1 MTSCL
6 TSGTEPADS
15 NIMGFGG
22 SRSRLF
28 AGVVTAAAVCTGVVC
43 APPAH
48 ATVASDQAQI
58 FAIQR
63 RIAAQ
68 GARVKSLV
76 ARENAAQAKIDA
88 LDRQIAADGKRVA
101 SDRRREAAAQVVL
114 RRIAV
119 SAYVTHAATTSALL
133 DMFSGGDDITSVLA
147 QVKYVGSVG
156 DRLAAALAAL
166 RTARKILQQD
176 VDDLS
181 AAKDDATHALARAS
195 KEHRAVTTAIGAEQ
209 RTLESV
215 RSDLRRQLIVDRE
228 VAQLATERALAK
240 YPWSTKDGP
249 LPPIPP
255 PSPGFYANPLRA
267 IRGLTPERIDMGV
280 DYSGYGPIYAIGD
293 GIVLTTTVPG
303 WPGGTMIV
311 YQLTDG
317 PANGLVVY
325 AAEDIA
331 PTVHVGDTV
340 TAGTV
345 LGLVY
350 VGPDGIETG
359 WGDPAVIGNT
369 LAGDTG
375 QFDGANTTAF
385 GANFSEFLHWL
396 GAPAGIPQN
405 DPPTGTLPRNWP
417 RWDVPIPGA

>member
-1 MTSCL
+1 MR
-6 TSGTEPADS
+6 SGDS
-15 NIMGFGG
+15 A
-22 SRSRLF
+22 RYLF
-28 AGVVTAAAVCTGVVC
+28 AAVVTAVTVCTGLVC

-58 FAIQR
+58 VAIQR

-68 GARVKSLV
+68 GASVRSLV
-76 ARENAAQAKIDA
+76 VRENTAQANIDT
-88 LDRQIAADGKRVA
+88 LNHQIAGDERRIA
-101 SDRRREAAAQVVL
+101 SDRREEAAAEAVL
-114 RRIAV
+114 RRVAV
-119 SAYVTHAATTSALL
+119 SAYVTHAATTSALF
-133 DMFSGGDDITSVLA
+133 DVFSSGQDITSALA
-147 QVKYVGSVG
+147 QVRYVGTVG
-156 DRLAAALAAL
+156 DRLSTALASLQSARAATEQDANDL
-166 RTARKILQQD
+166 RTKQSD
-176 VDDLS
+176 
-181 AAKDDATHALARAS
+181 AAKELAQLTQ
-195 KEHRAVTTAIGAEQ
+195 EHHAVTVAIAAEQ
-209 RTLESV
+209 RTLEGV
-215 RSDLRRQLIVDRE
+215 RLDLRLQLVLERE

-240 YPWSTKDGP
+240 YPWATKGGP

-255 PSPGFYANPLRA
+255 PTPGLYANPLRA
-267 IRGLTPERIDMGV
+267 IRGLAPERIDMGV

-293 GIVLTTTVPG
+293 GVVLTTTVPG

-331 PTVHVGDTV
+331 PTVQVGDTV
-340 TAGTV
+340 TAGSV
-345 LGLVY
+345 LGLMY

-369 LAGDTG
+369 LAGDTH

-385 GANFSEFLHWL
+385 GANFSDFLHSL

-405 DPPTGTLPRNWP
+405 NPPTGTLPPNWP
-417 RWDVPIPGA
+417 RWNVPPPVTHP

>member
-1 MTSCL
+1 MR
-6 TSGTEPADS
+6 
-15 NIMGFGG
+15 FGG
-22 SRSRLF
+22 SAPRFF
-28 AGVVTAAAVCTGVVC
+28 AAVVAAGSVCTGLVC

-48 ATVASDQAQI
+48 ATVESDQAQI
-58 FAIQR
+58 VSIER
-63 RIAAQ
+63 LIAAQ
-68 GARVKSLV
+68 GGRVRSLV

-88 LDRQIAADGKRVA
+88 LSRQIKADEQRVSA
-101 SDRRREAAAQVVL
+101 DRRREAAARVSLRQV
-114 RRIAV
+114 AV
-119 SAYVTHAATTSALL
+119 SAYVTHAATTSALF
-133 DMFSGGDDITSVLA
+133 DMFSGGGDITSVLA

-156 DRLAAALAAL
+156 DRLATALAAL
-166 RTARKILQQD
+166 QSARQAIEQD
-176 VDDLS
+176 ANDLRGS
-181 AAKDDATHALARAS
+181 KDKATHALAEVS
-195 KEHRAVTTAIGAEQ
+195 KEHRAVTVAIATEQ
-209 RTLESV
+209 RTLARV
-215 RSDLRRQLIVDRE
+215 KVDLRQQLAVER
-228 VAQLATERALAK
+228 VAGQLATERALAK
-240 YPWSTKDGP
+240 YPWATKGGP

-255 PSPGFYANPLRA
+255 VTPGLYANPLRA

-340 TAGTV
+340 TANSV
-345 LGLVY
+345 LGLMY
-350 VGPDGIETG
+350 LGPDGIETG

-369 LAGDTG
+369 LAGDTR

-385 GANFSEFLHWL
+385 GANFSEFLQWL
-396 GAPAGIPQN
+396 GAPPGIPQN
-405 DPPTGTLPRNWP
+405 SPPTGILPRNWP
-417 RWDVPIPGA
+417 QWTMPLPGAP